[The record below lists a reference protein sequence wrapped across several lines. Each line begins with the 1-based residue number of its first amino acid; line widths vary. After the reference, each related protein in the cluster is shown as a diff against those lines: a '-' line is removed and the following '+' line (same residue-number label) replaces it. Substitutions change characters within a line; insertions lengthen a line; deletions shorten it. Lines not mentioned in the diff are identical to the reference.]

1 MFNSI
6 LNAMSSNKNDSKVV
20 ENPLMIKLTKEQ
32 TKKGLNSYTENGA
45 LSHDTTMNDFLDA
58 YFKFIRNVNKK
69 VVFDYLDKMFRIS
82 PVDATIM
89 IFQTR
94 DIEEGKGERK
104 IFRNCLAYMIKNHYD
119 IFEKVIHLV
128 CENNYGR
135 YDDLIWGYYLYLY
148 NFYEIRKSTDM
159 NEFYKEHPEVLIP
172 LDLICKYYYDTL
184 ESDIIKMN
192 NGQPVSLCAKWFI
205 SESTKL
211 DRRLKFTKMFIKLM
225 KQNHNI
231 IINNKTLRTK
241 YTTPLRSYIDIVEKV
256 LTTKNYEHLTV
267 EYLSKVPSCAMN
279 KLKKKLSFVSPEW
292 EQYRTSLINN
302 TGDAKVN
309 VKTLYPHDI
318 VRNYINNG
326 CGWSSSINSK
336 DDIIEKQWTTKVDE
350 IRNTNCLTDSLF
362 MCDTSGSMFG
372 DNAILVSLALSLLGT
387 ELSSA
392 KWKDYLITFNSDSHF
407 VKVPNSYDSLHNSL
421 SFLLDNTKF
430 PWGGSTNF
438 QSAFD
443 NILEKATSM
452 NLEQKDMPSYLWVIS
467 DMQFNSSYSYKTN
480 FESIKAKYAES
491 GYVMPKIIFWNVRAN
506 TKDFPVT
513 KDENGVILLAGSSPS
528 VMKYVFSGKVNNP
541 IEIIKE
547 ILTDKRYEPIRN
559 VLV

>member
-1 MFNSI
+1 MGAISG
-6 LNAMSSNKNDSKVV
+6 NKNDSKVL
-20 ENPLMIKLTKEQ
+20 ENPLMIKLTQDQ
-32 TKKGLNSYTENGA
+32 TKKGLNSLTENGA

-69 VVFDYLDKMFRIS
+69 VVFDYLDKMFSIS

-119 IFEKVIHLV
+119 IFEKVMYLV

-148 NFYEIRKSTDM
+148 NFYEIRQSTDM
-159 NEFYKEHPEVLIP
+159 KRFYKEHPEVIKP
-172 LDLICKYYYDTL
+172 LSLICKYYYDIL
-184 ESDIIKMN
+184 VDDVNKMN
-192 NGQPVSLCAKWFI
+192 VEEPVSLCAKWFI
-205 SESTKL
+205 SENTKL
-211 DRRLKFTKMFIKLM
+211 DRRLKFTKMFIMLM
-225 KQNHNI
+225 KKQFNIHINH
-231 IINNKTLRTK
+231 KVLRQK
-241 YTTPLRSYIDIVEKV
+241 YITPLRTYIDIVEKV
-256 LTTKNYEHLTV
+256 LTTKNYDHLTV
-267 EYLSKVPSCAMN
+267 DYLSKIPSCAMN
-279 KLKKKLSFVSPEW
+279 KLKNKLTNISPEW
-292 EQYRTSLINN
+292 EKYRKSLVKDD
-302 TGDAKVN
+302 GEAKIN

-318 VRNYINNG
+318 IRNYVSS
-326 CGWSSSINSK
+326 GWSCSVNSK
-336 DDIIEKQWTTKVDE
+336 DDIIEKQWMTKVDE
-350 IRNTNCLTDSLF
+350 IRKKNCLTDSLF

-372 DNAILVSLALSLLGT
+372 DDAILVSLALSLLGT
-387 ELSSA
+387 ELSSD
-392 KWKDYLITFNSDSHF
+392 KWKDYLITFNNDSHF
-407 VKVPNSYDSLHNSL
+407 VKVPNSYDSLHRTL
-421 SFLLDNTKF
+421 TFLLDTKKF

-443 NILEKATSM
+443 NILEKAVSM
-452 NLEQKDMPSYLWVIS
+452 KLEQTDMPKYLWVIS
-467 DMQFNSSYSYKTN
+467 DMQFDSSYNEQTN
-480 FESIKAKYAES
+480 FESIKEKYAES
-491 GYVMPKIIFWNVRAN
+491 GYVMPSIIFWNVRAN

-541 IEIIKE
+541 IEIIRE
-547 ILTDKRYEPIRN
+547 ILVDKRYEPVRN